1 MPKVGDARTVKI
13 REVIYLIMHR
23 YIKILILMAACLPV
37 LTLYGEPSLSDNGRV
52 IVGEA
57 RFFSSLND
65 VPLMQ
70 GMEEVESRAI
80 SFDKPGGRISEAY
93 AVIYDL
99 KKIDILY
106 FYQQTLPQLGWG
118 QVSASKF
125 FRQNEVIEFSFENV
139 DGRNIVKVMIGPTL

>member
-1 MPKVGDARTVKI
+1 
-13 REVIYLIMHR
+13 MHR
-23 YIKILILMAACLPV
+23 YIKIIILMVTCFSV
-37 LTLYGEPSLSDNGRV
+37 LTLYSEPSLSDEAGV
-52 IVGEA
+52 IVGET

-70 GMEEVESRAI
+70 GMEEVETRAI

-93 AVIYDL
+93 AVIDDL
-99 KKIDILY
+99 KKMDILY

-125 FRQNEVIEFSFENV
+125 FRRDEVMEFSFENL
-139 DGRNIVKVMIGPTL
+139 DGRNIVKVMIGPTS